1 VALLVLMTSGIF
13 DCYQLAANAA
23 FVRAVPYRQRSQAF
37 GIAQGGMNL
46 GQGTAMIIAG
56 AVAQHVAPS
65 DVIAATGLLGTVAA
79 ISVALL
85 SRNRATESDPSRP
98 AG

>member
-1 VALLVLMTSGIF
+1 
-13 DCYQLAANAA
+13 
-23 FVRAVPYRQRSQAF
+23 
-37 GIAQGGMNL
+37 MNL

-79 ISVALL
+79 IAVALL
-85 SRNRATESDPSRP
+85 SRNRGTEAGPSGP
-98 AG
+98 AV